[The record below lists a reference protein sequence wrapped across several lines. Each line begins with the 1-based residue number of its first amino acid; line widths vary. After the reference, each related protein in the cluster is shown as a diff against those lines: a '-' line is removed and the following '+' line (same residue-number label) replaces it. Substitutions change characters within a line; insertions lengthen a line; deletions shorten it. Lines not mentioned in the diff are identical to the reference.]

1 MICPMC
7 GMVLPDGAKF
17 CFECGEKVVD
27 VPAAKKLEEPLE
39 SPAMPAAPMVPAT
52 PPRAT
57 PYYPRSTSRSRAAR
71 ANRSVPD
78 FDVSTV
84 APAPSATGGAAAT
97 SSTSGSASG
106 SGSATAGSEAGAGA
120 EAGATGILSRSA
132 AGMSAAGRPSSAARS
147 GRSSSSPARRA
158 SGTVPTEADPFSYNP
173 ETDTTFDQD
182 SDAASDRVPADG
194 FSSRF
199 TTIPA
204 TGNGQEAFRLSQ
216 DRRPSVGSR
225 IVVGL
230 VAVVVAVA
238 IVGLLGY
245 ATFGWFGPSTWF
257 SSEDEDETTE
267 SDEATTDDSADEDAA
282 TVVVAPDVQEA
293 VEDYS
298 WEDLSYIAD
307 LIAAAEDDEAGLEIA
322 IEYNLCNE
330 DGMLDG
336 TQTKTFE
343 LEDGTEVTV
352 RIVGFRADTRS
363 DGTGLA
369 GITFLATTSVG
380 EVAMNSDDSV
390 EGGWGASELREWMN
404 SELVE
409 LLPDELTEVVVA
421 VDKVTSLEAG
431 VASSE
436 QETTSDTL
444 WVPSYSEV
452 AGEPSSSSR
461 AAAYVEEGAQYQLF
475 AEAEEA
481 GTLSEALVATI
492 GADAWWLRS
501 PDCLD
506 EIRFQ
511 VVYSDGSLSWS
522 FRPVNQLSVVMGFCL

>member
-27 VPAAKKLEEPLE
+27 VPAGKKLEEPIE
-39 SPAMPAAPMVPAT
+39 FTPASAAPVQPVT

-71 ANRSVPD
+71 ATYGTS
-78 FDVSTV
+78 DVERRV
-84 APAPSATGGAAAT
+84 PAPDVPTQQPRRTDAAASSVANPVPKAGST
-97 SSTSGSASG
+97 SVLSSSAVQRGAMPGATSGS
-106 SGSATAGSEAGAGA
+106 GARRTTGA
-120 EAGATGILSRSA
+120 
-132 AGMSAAGRPSSAARS
+132 
-147 GRSSSSPARRA
+147 PARRA
-158 SGTVPTEADPFSYNP
+158 SGTIPTETDPFTYNP
-173 ETDTTFDQD
+173 ATDT
-182 SDAASDRVPADG
+182 SPEPEPAAEEG
-194 FSSRF
+194 SSGRF
-199 TTIPA
+199 VVIPA
-204 TGNGQEAFRLSQ
+204 SGNGQEAFRLSR
-216 DRRPSVGSR
+216 DPERSTASKVIVG
-225 IVVGL
+225 IVTV
-230 VAVVVAVA
+230 VVVVAV
-238 IVGLLGY
+238 VGILGY

-257 SSEDEDETTE
+257 SSEEDEEETAET
-267 SDEATTDDSADEDAA
+267 DDTTTDDSSDEDAA
-282 TVVVAPDVQEA
+282 TVIVVPNAQEA

-298 WEDLSYIAD
+298 WEELSQIAD

-322 IEYNLCNE
+322 IEYNLCLE
-330 DGMLDG
+330 DGTLDG

-343 LEDGTEVTV
+343 LDDGTEVTV
-352 RIVGFRADTRS
+352 CIVGFRADTRS
-363 DGTGLA
+363 DGSGVA
-369 GITFLATTSVG
+369 GITFVATTSVG
-380 EVAMNSDDSV
+380 EVAMNSDGSV

-409 LLPDELTEVVVA
+409 LLPDDLAGVVVA

-461 AAAYVEEGAQYQLF
+461 LAAYVEEGAQYQLF

-481 GTLSEALVATI
+481 GTLSEALAATI
-492 GADAWWLRS
+492 GAEAWWLRS

-522 FRPVNQLSVVMGFCL
+522 FRSSNQLSVVMGFCL